1 MMRFYT
7 KSMPLL
13 TVTGLPYPHIASG
26 KVRELF
32 DVGENLLLIATDRLS
47 AYDVVLPDG
56 IPDKGGVLTQISLHW
71 FGVTGGILP
80 NHLVPNHEAALASV
94 LQGRE
99 ELISRSMLVRK
110 LKPLPVEAVVR
121 GALAGSGWKVYRQTG
136 NLFGQAV
143 PAGLLESSLLP
154 EPLFTPTTKAQAGHD
169 EPLTLQQCEALLGT
183 DLFRQVKDASLRLFA
198 LGAQT
203 AARAG
208 LILADTKFEFGLD
221 SAGKLHLID
230 EVMTPDSSRYWPAA
244 GYAPGK
250 PQPSYDKQ
258 FVRDYLETLD
268 WPKTPPGPRLPAEV
282 IEGTRS
288 RYLEALE
295 KLTGS
300 AMNN

>member
-1 MMRFYT
+1 
-7 KSMPLL
+7 MPLL

-32 DVGENLLLIATDRLS
+32 DLGENLLLIATDRLS

-56 IPDKGGVLTQISLHW
+56 IPDKGRVLTQISMYW
-71 FGVTGGILP
+71 FEQAKDILP
-80 NHLVPNHEAALASV
+80 NHLVPNHDKALADV
-94 LQGRE
+94 LSGRPD
-99 ELISRSMLVRK
+99 LVSRSMLVRK

-121 GALAGSGWKVYRQTG
+121 GALAGSGWKDYRQTG
-136 NLFGQAV
+136 ALFGQAL

-169 EPLTLQQCEALLGT
+169 EPLTLQECEKLLGA
-183 DLFRQVKDASLRLFA
+183 DLFQRVKSASLRLFA
-198 LGAQT
+198 LGAEK
-203 AARAG
+203 AASAG

-221 SAGKLHLID
+221 EAGTLHLID

-244 GYAPGK
+244 GYIPGK

-295 KLTGS
+295 KLTGRS
-300 AMNN
+300 